1 MAETLT
7 FDTLCDD
14 AVRPGLTVAD
24 LNPLDLAERWI
35 AEAQATE
42 PEDHNAMAIATADA
56 DGLPDVRMVLLKGFD
71 ADPQSGGFIFYT
83 NMTSAKGGQIL
94 ANAQAALN
102 FHWKSNRRV
111 LRARGR
117 LERVSEE
124 LSDAYFQSR
133 GRGSRL
139 ASMASDQS
147 SALATRQ
154 ELMDRVAVLENRYG
168 SDDTTGHHVP
178 RPDHWY
184 GHKLVPESVEFWQDG
199 EHRMHNR
206 FRFER
211 AVAGSGAGWSVERL
225 NP

>member
-1 MAETLT
+1 MVETLT

-14 AVRPGLTVAD
+14 DLRPALAGD
-24 LNPLDLAERWI
+24 GLNPLMLAETWI
-35 AEAQATE
+35 AEAQVTE

-71 ADPQSGGFIFYT
+71 ADALTGGFIFYT

-94 ANAQAALN
+94 ANGQAALN

-111 LRARGR
+111 LRARGQ
-117 LERVSEE
+117 LERVSDDM
-124 LSDAYFQSR
+124 SDAYFQSR

-147 SALATRQ
+147 SPLATRR
-154 ELMDRVAVLENRYG
+154 ELMARVDELETKFG
-168 SDDTTGHHVP
+168 ADDATGQHVP
-178 RPDHWY
+178 RPNHWY
-184 GHKLVPESVEFWQDG
+184 GHKLVPQSVEFWQDG
-199 EHRMHNR
+199 DHRMHNR
-206 FRFER
+206 FKFER
-211 AVAGSGAGWSVERL
+211 AGGGWSVQRL

>member
-14 AVRPGLTVAD
+14 DLRPTLSGDA
-24 LNPLDLAERWI
+24 LNPLALAEAWI
-35 AEAQATE
+35 AEAERTE

-71 ADPQSGGFIFYT
+71 ADAANGGFIFYT
-83 NMTSAKGGQIL
+83 NMTSAKGEQIL
-94 ANAQAALN
+94 ANGQAALN

-111 LRARGR
+111 LRARGA

-147 SALATRQ
+147 SPLATRQ
-154 ELMDRVAVLENRYG
+154 GLMARVVELEAQYG
-168 SDDTTGHHVP
+168 ADDATGEHVP
-178 RPDHWY
+178 RPAHWY

-199 EHRMHNR
+199 QHRMHDR

-211 AVAGSGAGWSVERL
+211 AANGWSVARL